1 MVFPKL
7 SEDGIGK
14 GLMPSRSSPA
24 TPRNSL
30 GAAALSS
37 GIPRFVRNPKARS
50 LAGGAVHRRLA
61 QKQAASPLEEE
72 ASAEFSRDKSRS
84 SSSLSALRDHSY
96 MMSPGFYLPFSNLQ
110 CNPSGWY
117 VTYLLL
123 S

>member
-30 GAAALSS
+30 GAASSS

-50 LAGGAVHRRLA
+50 MAGGAVHRRVA
-61 QKQAASPLEEE
+61 QKQAASPPEDT
-72 ASAEFSRDKSRS
+72 SADFSRDKSRS

-96 MMSPGFYLPFSNLQ
+96 MMSP
-110 CNPSGWY
+110 
-117 VTYLLL
+117 
-123 S
+123 

>member
-1 MVFPKL
+1 MLVFPKL

-30 GAAALSS
+30 GAASSS

-50 LAGGAVHRRLA
+50 MASGAVHRRLA
-61 QKQAASPLEEE
+61 QKQAVSPEDT
-72 ASAEFSRDKSRS
+72 SADFSRDKSRS

-96 MMSPGFYLPFSNLQ
+96 MMSPGFYLPSSNLQ

-117 VTYLLL
+117 VTYLLF
-123 S
+123 